1 MTDPEFE
8 VSEAP
13 SIIEA
18 SSAVGTKGRRK
29 PQKRDGIYE
38 RNGKFWVVLRERE
51 APSLPSKPVWHGP
64 FLTRLEAEDFRD
76 IRRRELKQ
84 GFAVAKS
91 RLTLSDYLAQ
101 WLSDH
106 AVSKPLKRTTHAS
119 YAEKIRN
126 YIDPDIGQMPLQSIR
141 PHDLKAWATDLMRN
155 GGTRKAGLSPATV
168 RKVGVILKEALV
180 AAVDEYGYLSVNP
193 AANLKLP
200 KPKRRPGAVWTVE
213 EAQRFARAAAQHR
226 LTTLYTLLIATGAR
240 RGESLALTWEDVD
253 LELGTVRISKGVT
266 WVHGVREVN
275 TTKTEEERVVP
286 IDSRTVAALKG
297 HRTRQAQE
305 RLACPQWQEG
315 DLVFCRPDGSPL
327 PPDFAYR
334 QFLKLIEAAGVPKI
348 RLHDLRHTHA
358 TWLLEAGEQLHVVA
372 ERLGHADSSTTST
385 IYAHVTKDQRREA
398 AETFR
403 RKLEGG

>member
-1 MTDPEFE
+1 MKQHNM
-8 VSEAP
+8 
-13 SIIEA
+13 
-18 SSAVGTKGRRK
+18 KGRKLNNEVAQSKPSPRKK
-29 PQKRDGIYE
+29 PQRRNGIYP
-38 RNGKFWVVLRERE
+38 RNGKYWVVLRERE
-51 APSLPSKPVWHGP
+51 APHLPTKPIWHGP
-64 FLTRLEAEDFRD
+64 FLTEQEAEEFRDNRRLEF
-76 IRRRELKQ
+76 KQ
-84 GFAVAKS
+84 GIAVAKS
-91 RLTLSDYLAQ
+91 KLTLSTYLNQ

-126 YIDPDIGQMPLQSIR
+126 YVDPTIGGMTLQSIR
-141 PHDLKAWATDLMRN
+141 PHHLKAWATELLRS

-180 AAVDEYGYLSVNP
+180 AAVEDYEYLSINP

-213 EAQRFARAAAQHR
+213 EAQRFAKAAAQHR

-240 RGESLALTWEDVD
+240 RGESLALTWDDID
-253 LELGTVRISKGVT
+253 LEVGTVRISKGAT
-266 WVHGVREVN
+266 WVEGIREVE
-275 TTKTEEERVVP
+275 TTKTEEKRDVP
-286 IDSRTVAALKG
+286 IDSRTVTALKS

-305 RLACPQWQEG
+305 RLACPTWHDEG
-315 DLVFCRPDGSPL
+315 LVFCRPDGSPL